1 MLPWFSILI
10 VLVRRFPYSSR
21 LDWESK
27 IRINPVPPL
36 SKSPDAPKREFSNF
50 SVVLFPSEVGSTYLM
65 RIESGDVQTS
75 FKIISL
81 CLRIFPKSQ
90 GLCSRGYWSFQ
101 SNAVGNR
108 IALACYHKRF
118 RGGIVVVCLGA
129 GNTSCRQQGSSNLFH
144 VYCRKSMVF
153 FVYLYNSETSLP
165 LLIFKY

>member
-1 MLPWFSILI
+1 MPFVHFMLPWFSILI

-75 FKIISL
+75 FKIISFVSPNISEVPGTVL
-81 CLRIFPKSQ
+81 PGVIGP
-90 GLCSRGYWSFQ
+90 SRVMRS
-101 SNAVGNR
+101 ATV
-108 IALACYHKRF
+108 
-118 RGGIVVVCLGA
+118 
-129 GNTSCRQQGSSNLFH
+129 
-144 VYCRKSMVF
+144 
-153 FVYLYNSETSLP
+153 LP
-165 LLIFKY
+165 LPVIPCLLSQAFQRRNRSCMFGRRQYQLSPTGKQQSFPCLLQKIYGVFRLFIQF

>member
-1 MLPWFSILI
+1 MVVLLSHKYELALTVPFVHFMLPLFSILI

-75 FKIISL
+75 FKIISFVSPNISEVPGTVL
-81 CLRIFPKSQ
+81 PGVIGP
-90 GLCSRGYWSFQ
+90 SRVMRS
-101 SNAVGNR
+101 ATV
-108 IALACYHKRF
+108 
-118 RGGIVVVCLGA
+118 
-129 GNTSCRQQGSSNLFH
+129 
-144 VYCRKSMVF
+144 
-153 FVYLYNSETSLP
+153 LP
-165 LLIFKY
+165 LPVITSVSEEES